1 MDAPAVDD
9 GLPFTG
15 ERFVPGTP
23 GEIWI
28 EHWHRYHFAARWA
41 AGKRVLDVA
50 CGEGYGS
57 AFLARTAAHVT
68 GVDVSGQAIAH
79 AQQAYAKPGA
89 VEFVQASCAR
99 LPFPDASFDVAVS
112 FETLE
117 HIEGQAQ
124 FLDELAR
131 VLGPAGVLV
140 LSCPNKLEYSD
151 KRGFTNEFHV
161 KELYRDELREL
172 VAARFPEC
180 AWYGHRATFYS
191 VIAPEADGVAAG
203 AHVVEVDAERPGEAA
218 RHLAHP
224 LYFMLVASRE
234 RTAVDAPG
242 AALSVLADRGDWVYH
257 DYEKAYRDMRAAAG
271 RADALQREAQ
281 ALGAEDIALR
291 EQLREAHALRAAL
304 EAALDQRAAALA
316 ARDAELLARDLQL
329 SEKNREID
337 RRRGWRWWLRL
348 PLIRLGFLK

>member
-1 MDAPAVDD
+1 MDAPT

-15 ERFVPGTP
+15 ERFVPGTK

-57 AFLARTAAHVT
+57 AFLGRSAAYVA
-68 GVDVSGQAIAH
+68 GVDVSLQAIAH
-79 AQQAYAKPGA
+79 AERMYAKPGT
-89 VEFVQASCAR
+89 VEFVQASCTR

-117 HIEGQAQ
+117 HIEGQDA

-131 VLGPAGVLV
+131 VLKPGGVLV

-151 KRGFTNEFHV
+151 KRAFANEFHV
-161 KELYRDELREL
+161 KELYREELATL

-191 VIAPEADGVAAG
+191 VIAPEGAG
-203 AHVVEVDAERPGEAA
+203 AASAQLVEVDEQRPDTATA
-218 RHLAHP
+218 SLAHP
-224 LYFMLVASRE
+224 LYFVLAASRE
-234 RTAVDAPG
+234 RASLEAIGP
-242 AALSVLADRGDWVYH
+242 ALSVLADRDDWVYH
-257 DYEKAYRDMRAAAG
+257 DYEKAYRDMRAQAG
-271 RADALQREAQ
+271 RADALQREAE
-281 ALGAEDIALR
+281 ALGAHDAALR
-291 EQLREAHALRAAL
+291 EELREARALQAAL
-304 EAALDQRAAALA
+304 EAALDQRSVALA
-316 ARDAELLARDLQL
+316 AREAELLARDLQI

-337 RRRGWRWWLRL
+337 RRRGWRWWLKL